1 MYHIM
6 LLWLRQLTNCP
17 RWPGTKEI
25 KMENVNTV
33 STSGMFYYTSIAS
46 EIVALGDKATQLQL
60 EGVVKNQS
68 ITALCAVGIAG
79 EKLAGST
86 ERAIAALFN
95 LRMREAS
102 ETAGA
107 HWSTVAYRDTSPLAK
122 ALHPLREEFF
132 AAHKG
137 HSNPSVKF
145 KRVREYAWE
154 LDNPEI
160 TGEVIA
166 EGEGEVEGEGEGG
179 TTSRTR
185 DIYVRLVVEL
195 VKLHRAGSSVDNDSA
210 IKNHTKSVEIRSA
223 LVSVAKALKALEVP
237 MDDEEMTSFVKSFK

>member
-1 MYHIM
+1 
-6 LLWLRQLTNCP
+6 
-17 RWPGTKEI
+17 
-25 KMENVNTV
+25 MENVNTV
-33 STSGMFYYTSIAS
+33 NVGTYTSLVSDIVVD
-46 EIVALGDKATQLQL
+46 IVALGDKATQLQL
-60 EGVVKNQS
+60 EAVVKDQS
-68 ITALCAVGIAG
+68 ITSLCAVGLAG

-102 ETAGA
+102 QTAGA

-122 ALHPLREEFF
+122 ALRPLRDEFF

-145 KRVREYAWE
+145 KRVRDYAFE
-154 LDNPEI
+154 LDNPKV
-160 TGEVIA
+160 TGDVIDGA
-166 EGEGEVEGEGEGG
+166 EGEGEGGEGEGG

-185 DIYVRLVVEL
+185 DIYTRLVIEL
-195 VKLHRAGSSVDNDSA
+195 VKLHRAGSSADNDA
-210 IKNHTKSVEIRSA
+210 VIKNHSKSVEIRSA